1 MTRSNK
7 GKRPQITFTSDFHEL
22 VVGDL
27 IPGRCV
33 LLYDPLRLAGGYDQS
48 RPRYFNAF
56 VRFHPSNQEWTCP
69 MTVPARVPLQS
80 MADSAAQGYVLETAF
95 DIPKDCDQLEVWF
108 AYHRPNGETR
118 WDSDF
123 GKNFWMRFP
132 LNDVKTIQAI
142 VHPPRQ
148 PVPGHDMFEVEV
160 TSLACIESMVV
171 RWRIGN
177 QSREERR
184 QSPLVSSAQGSSL
197 KRWSLTGGGV
207 TVPRNATVVFDLVYY
222 VGGRKFTDDNQG
234 RWYIADEQTK
244 LETVPA

>member
-1 MTRSNK
+1 
-7 GKRPQITFTSDFHEL
+7 
-22 VVGDL
+22 
-27 IPGRCV
+27 
-33 LLYDPLRLAGGYDQS
+33 
-48 RPRYFNAF
+48 
-56 VRFHPSNQEWTCP
+56 